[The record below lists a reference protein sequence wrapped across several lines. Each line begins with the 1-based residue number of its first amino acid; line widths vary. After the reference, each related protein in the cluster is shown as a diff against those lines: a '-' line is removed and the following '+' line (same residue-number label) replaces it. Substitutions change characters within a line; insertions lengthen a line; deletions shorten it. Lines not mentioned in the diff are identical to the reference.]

1 MNYDAPLSP
10 CHDAILRLHLSK
22 HHPKMLNIFWNP
34 NGFVCIHLNWGAYP
48 TSQEPIVEFELQIF
62 EISLPNGDIF

>member
-1 MNYDAPLSP
+1 MPPYLLVMMLSSDFTYP
-10 CHDAILRLHLSK
+10 NIIQ
-22 HHPKMLNIFWNP
+22 KMLNIFWNP
-34 NGFVCIHLNWGAYP
+34 NGFVCIHPNRGGAYP